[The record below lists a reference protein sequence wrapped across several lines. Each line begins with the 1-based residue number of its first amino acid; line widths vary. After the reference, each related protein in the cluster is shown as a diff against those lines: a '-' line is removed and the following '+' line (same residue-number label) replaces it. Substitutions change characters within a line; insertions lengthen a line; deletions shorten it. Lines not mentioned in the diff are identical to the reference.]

1 MKRLL
6 FGCVVAA
13 VLSGCASSSVVVG
26 TVRAPIDPAQV
37 QLYVEP
43 PAQYENVA
51 LLQASSEASFA
62 LTQQQKS
69 NKTINRMK
77 QEAADLGA
85 NGILLQTVGKEY
97 AGSVGSGYAWGSR
110 GSAWGLGS
118 SAATYNQ
125 AGTGMAIYVY
135 PGSEMPTPPPAQGGR
150 GAIEAPAGAAEPGAS
165 TIPQA
170 TLQPPA
176 VTRDLESAPVPQ
188 PAYVP
193 PQAQPVPQQQE
204 SAVQPQ
210 QAPPPAGQMRW
221 KPRGV

>member
-69 NKTINRMK
+69 NKTIDRMK

-85 NGILLQTVGKEY
+85 NGILLQGIGKEY
-97 AGSVGSGYAWGSR
+97 AGSVGSGYAWGNR

-135 PGSEMPTPPPAQGGR
+135 PTSEMPTPPPALGGR
-150 GAIEAPAGAAEPGAS
+150 GAIEAPQAEALAPSVRPEQPAS
-165 TIPQA
+165 PQA
-170 TLQPPA
+170 A
-176 VTRDLESAPVPQ
+176 
-188 PAYVP
+188 
-193 PQAQPVPQQQE
+193 
-204 SAVQPQ
+204 QPQ
-210 QAPPPAGQMRW
+210 QPAPPPPSGMRW
-221 KPRGV
+221 KPRGT